1 MPTQVQVKV
10 NTINHTTQT
19 SKAGNELNYVE
30 ITGFD
35 STNNK
40 GFKKRFFST
49 KKDGTATK
57 NAETA
62 DALKQDDWIEITL
75 DDTSYANV
83 QTLKKINEPAGMTAP
98 SQSSAASGNP
108 KTTAGKGG
116 ARKYTPDPEKAKAIA
131 RSVALKAA
139 VEFSNPTE
147 TGVDD
152 VLQVAAEFE
161 KYLLGEVVTVV
172 DGETRETAPNG
183 NVIVNGTTQTDD
195 DIPF

>member
-1 MPTQVQVKV
+1 ME
-10 NTINHTTQT
+10 TIFLLMLV
-19 SKAGNELNYVE
+19 SSLIMAVLFLGSLISIAY
-30 ITGFD
+30 
-35 STNNK
+35 
-40 GFKKRFFST
+40 
-49 KKDGTATK
+49 
-57 NAETA
+57 
-62 DALKQDDWIEITL
+62 
-75 DDTSYANV
+75 
-83 QTLKKINEPAGMTAP
+83 TLKKINEPAGMTAP

-195 DIPF
+195 EIPF